1 MPFTF
6 SHPAIVLPFTFL
18 PRKWFSLTGLV
29 IGSLTPDFEYF
40 IRMKVESNYSHTI
53 SGLFWFDLP
62 LGILLA
68 FLFHNVVRNCL
79 YDNLPIILKSR
90 LSIFKEFNWTKYFK
104 DNWIIVIVSTIIGAA
119 SHIFWDGFTHHNG
132 YFVGIIPELK
142 NSINIYSKEIFIFKI
157 LQHTSSLIGA
167 IIITYSLFKLPKSKL
182 SKTNIEIKY
191 WIMLTILALTVMTIK
206 FISSES
212 TKQIGNFIVSSI
224 CAIIIA
230 LIITPLFW
238 KKSNAS

>member
-62 LGILLA
+62 LGILLG
-68 FLFHNVVRNCL
+68 FLFHEIVRNRL
-79 YDNLPIILKSR
+79 FDNLPIILRSR
-90 LSIFKEFNWTKYFK
+90 LSIFKEFNWTTYFK
-104 DNWIIVIVSTIIGAA
+104 KNWIIVFVSIIIGAA
-119 SHIFWDGFTHHNG
+119 SHLFWDSFTHRTG
-132 YFVGIIPELK
+132 YFVEVITELN
-142 NSINIYSKEIFIFKI
+142 NSITFLGKQVSVYKI
-157 LQHTSSLIGA
+157 LQHTSSLLGA
-167 IIITYSLFKLPKSKL
+167 IVIVYSLFRLEKTKQLGIKLD
-182 SKTNIEIKY
+182 IFY
-191 WIMLTILALTVMTIK
+191 WLILTILALTILTIK
-206 FISSES
+206 FVS
-212 TKQIGNFIVSSI
+212 TERMQIGNLIVSFISS
-224 CAIIIA
+224 IIIA
-230 LIITPLFW
+230 LIFTPIIYR